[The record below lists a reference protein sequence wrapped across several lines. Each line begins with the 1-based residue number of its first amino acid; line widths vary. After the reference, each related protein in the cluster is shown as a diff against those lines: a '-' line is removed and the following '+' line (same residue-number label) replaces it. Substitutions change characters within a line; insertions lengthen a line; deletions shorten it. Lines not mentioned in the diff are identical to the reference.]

1 MDSTTEKALM
11 VVLKC
16 ECNGK
21 EYKTPA
27 TYKAHKTSNIHQILV
42 HYDLMG
48 VFVINKQL
56 KDFEIQTTRLQN
68 ENDHLKRLNVLL
80 MDRIHSL
87 QSKW

>member
-1 MDSTTEKALM
+1 MDSNSENALT
-11 VVLKC
+11 VILKC

-27 TYKAHKTSNIHQILV
+27 TYKAHKTTNVHQI
-42 HYDLMG
+42 
-48 VFVINKQL
+48 FVINKQL

-87 QSKW
+87 QFKW

>member
-1 MDSTTEKALM
+1 MDSNPEKALT

-27 TYKAHKTSNIHQILV
+27 TYKAHKTSNIHQI
-42 HYDLMG
+42 
-48 VFVINKQL
+48 FIINKQL

-68 ENDHLKRLNVLL
+68 EKDHLKRLNVLL